1 MRAAVYQGP
10 GRLQLGDWPEP
21 RIGPGEILL
30 RVSGCGLCGSDILKV
45 TSAVTKAPAV
55 FGHEVVGK
63 VVEVGAGVKGLRRG
77 RRVVVA
83 HHVPCFACHYCR
95 RGSPSMCRD
104 FKLSN
109 LDPGGFAELCRVPA
123 PNVAHAAF
131 ALPDSMSDETAS
143 FTEPLACCLRAV
155 KRSGAV
161 PGDTVMVV
169 GLGSI
174 GCLLTRVFS
183 LAGAD
188 VFGADLVAGRR
199 ALGRRAGARVPEEDG
214 ELDSALRQATDGR
227 GVDIVMLTAGGA
239 GLLPWAAARVRDGGQ
254 LHYFAGGAGESL
266 PLSLADLYHR
276 ELTISATY
284 SSSPGDLREAFD
296 LLSRGAVNVDGL
308 ITHRLPLA
316 ELARGV
322 ELMQRQDAVKVFIRP

>member
-1 MRAAVYQGP
+1 MLV
-10 GRLQLGDWPEP
+10 
-21 RIGPGEILL
+21 

-45 TSAVTKAPAV
+45 TSPATKAPAV

-63 VVEVGAGVKGLRRG
+63 VAEVGEGVTAFTRG

-83 HHVPCFACHYCR
+83 HHVPCFSCHYCR
-95 RGSPSMCRD
+95 RGSPSMCRR
-104 FKLSN
+104 FKRSN

-123 PNVAHAAF
+123 ANVEHATF
-131 ALPDSMSDETAS
+131 ALPETMSDEAAS

-161 PGDTVMVV
+161 PGDTVIVV

-174 GCLLTRVFS
+174 GCLLARAFS
-183 LAGAD
+183 LAGAT
-188 VFGADLVAGRR
+188 VFGADLVADRR
-199 ALGRRAGARVPEEDG
+199 ALGRRAGARVPDEDDA
-214 ELDSALRQATDGR
+214 LDAAIRQATDGR
-227 GVDIVMLTAGGA
+227 GADVVMLTAGGA
-239 GLLPWAAARVRDGGQ
+239 ALLPWAAARLRDGGQ

-284 SSSPGDLREAFD
+284 SSSPVELREAFD
-296 LLSRGAVNVDGL
+296 LLSRGTVNVDGL

-322 ELMQRQDAVKVFIRP
+322 DLMQRQEAVKVYITP